1 MFNQIPFQDPVMFKN
16 AFLSSPTAVGSYT
29 PSAECINLKP
39 KAGSYEEDPRKRT
52 TDPIVTGTSVL
63 AIKYDGGVMM
73 AADTLASYGSLA
85 RYRNVQRI
93 QTISNNTLIGAG
105 GEYSDFQELMMTL
118 DDLVRQDENAN
129 DGHHLQ
135 PKEFFSYLTRV
146 MYNRRNKFD
155 PLFNQLVVAG
165 VSKVRDPTTPN
176 SYTNQV
182 FLGTVDYNGTYFE
195 DNTIAT
201 GYGAYIARP
210 LLRKV
215 YKPKMTEK
223 EARDV
228 LEDCMRVM
236 YYRDARALNKV
247 QFAKVAVRKTEEAGS
262 GELVLD
268 IAAPVEL
275 KTEWRHTER
284 ALGYPKPTDENDSSG

>member
-16 AFLSSPTAVGSYT
+16 SFLSSPHAVGSYA
-29 PSAECINLKP
+29 PSADCVTLKQ

-63 AIKYDGGVMM
+63 AIKYAGGVMM

-93 QTISNNTLIGAG
+93 RTISNNTLIGAG
-105 GEYSDFQELMMTL
+105 GEYSDFQQIMLNLE
-118 DDLVRQDENAN
+118 DLVRQDENAD

-135 PKEFFSYLTRV
+135 PKEFFSYLTRI

-155 PLFNQLVVAG
+155 PLFNQLVLAG
-165 VSKVRDPTTPN
+165 VSLVSDPISKVSQT
-176 SYTNQV
+176 QV
-182 FLGTVDYNGTYFE
+182 FLGQVDYNGTYFE

-210 LLRKV
+210 LLRKA
-215 YKPKMTEK
+215 YKPKMTEE
-223 EARDV
+223 EAKAV

-236 YYRDARALNKV
+236 YYRDARALNRMV
-247 QFAKVAVRKTEEAGS
+247 FAKVGAKGQTSELELEIEE
-262 GELVLD
+262 
-268 IAAPVEL
+268 PV
-275 KTEWRHTER
+275 
-284 ALGYPKPTDENDSSG
+284 

>member
-1 MFNQIPFQDPVMFKN
+1 MFNQIPFHDPVMFKN
-16 AFLSSPTAVGSYT
+16 AFLSSPTAVGTYS

-85 RYRNVQRI
+85 RYRNVKRI
-93 QTISNNTLIGAG
+93 RTISNNTLIGAG
-105 GEYSDFQELMMTL
+105 GEYSDFQELMLTL

-155 PLFNQLVVAG
+155 PLFNQLVLAG

-176 SYTNQV
+176 SFTTQV

-210 LLRKV
+210 LLRRA
-215 YKPKMTEK
+215 YKPKMTER
-223 EARDV
+223 EAREV

-247 QFAKVAVRKTEEAGS
+247 QFARVGVRKTEDGGS
-262 GELVLD
+262 GEMVLEV
-268 IAAPVEL
+268 AEAVEL
-275 KTEWRHTER
+275 KTEWRQSEK
-284 ALGYPKPTDENDSSG
+284 ALGFPKPQDDSSG